1 MGQTI
6 ERLPEKESGNGG
18 RQEGVKMKC
27 CLPIMDPSCSWLVPP
42 DALTLIQDEVH
53 VWRASIDI
61 PDEQIEE
68 LINTLSPD
76 ERKRSEKYHFRRDRQ
91 NFVAAR
97 GILRNILAGY
107 LGTEPEKIIFSYSP
121 YGKPFL
127 SGPFSN
133 RDLSFNLSHAK
144 YLAMYAVTLKRKVGI
159 DIEYPQQE
167 FQWNDIVERFFSPLE
182 KTELLALPE
191 KNRHRAF
198 FTYWTRKEA
207 FLKAN
212 GTGLSTEIKD
222 INVTLKHERSS
233 YLLRPGCALR
243 EDDYWSLID
252 LNPGFGYLAALA
264 AEGDGLRVRCW
275 QWR

>member
-1 MGQTI
+1 M
-6 ERLPEKESGNGG
+6 K
-18 RQEGVKMKC
+18 VKC
-27 CLPIMDPSCSWLVPP
+27 FLPIMDTSCSWLAPP
-42 DALTLIQDEVH
+42 EALTVIRDEVH
-53 VWRASIDI
+53 VWRASLDI
-61 PDEQIEE
+61 PDEQIEK
-68 LINTLSPD
+68 LLKTLSPD

-121 YGKPFL
+121 YSKPFL
-127 SGPFSN
+127 SGPFSD

-144 YLAMYAVTLKRKVGI
+144 DLAMYAVTRKRKVGI
-159 DIEYPQQE
+159 DIEYPRQE
-167 FQWNDIVERFFSPLE
+167 FQWNDIVERCFSSPE
-182 KTELLALPE
+182 KAELLALPE

-212 GTGLSTEIKD
+212 GIGLSTEIKD
-222 INVTLKHERSS
+222 VNVTLKHDRSS
-233 YLLRPGCALR
+233 YLLRPICALR
-243 EDDYWSLID
+243 DDDYWSLID

-264 AEGDGLRVRCW
+264 VEGDGLSVRCW